1 MMKLLQKQLEFSM
14 HLDKSSN
21 CLVRFAGKC
30 LGAYPVWY
38 AERLERKLL
47 KNDKIRR

>member
-21 CLVRFAGKC
+21 CFVRLAGKC
-30 LGAYPVWY
+30 LGVYPVWY
-38 AERLERKLL
+38 AQRLERKLF
-47 KNDKIRR
+47 KDKTR

>member
-21 CLVRFAGKC
+21 CFARLAGKC
-30 LGAYPVWY
+30 LGVYPVWY
-38 AERLERKLL
+38 AQRLERKLF
-47 KNDKIRR
+47 KDKTR